1 MKNNELK
8 KFALKIACVVV
19 SMTIKTEDFD
29 FGNIS
34 LD

>member
-8 KFALKIACVVV
+8 KFALKVVCVVI